1 MLMQLITLTPTA
13 SAEEKMVF
21 FPKESQVE
29 KVVRFTNLENSSKIV
44 NEQIAVALSSPL
56 NFY

>member
-1 MLMQLITLTPTA
+1 MLLITLTPTA

-29 KVVRFTNLENSSKIV
+29 KVVRFPNLENSPKVV

>member
-29 KVVRFTNLENSSKIV
+29 KVVRFPNLENSPKVV